1 LAGGVRPI
9 RFDLPNIVNNVTF
22 SNDGKT
28 LAAVCN
34 FPDGALRLW
43 DVGKWVE
50 VILPGHSSH
59 VGGLAASPAGPL
71 WVTGSEDGTI
81 RFWDRTAKGLPPYSI
96 GPGMFGGEV
105 LPAFSP
111 MSRYLVTG
119 NANGTISILRVPTRP
134 PGKRVTD
141 SGLIKNGGFEAGL
154 EGWKPPYISGPP
166 PKFEFDRE
174 VVREGWQ
181 SLRVTAPGAAEVNC
195 TQMVVLKPGQWY
207 RFSGWV
213 RTRGLKA
220 HGDSTSWG
228 TILITHPGDWR
239 PLAKGDNHQGD
250 TEWTPISL
258 RFQAPDDGKV
268 DIFLTPAY
276 CDHRPT
282 RFFGGSGTIWFDGL
296 KLVEESQ
303 SAR

>member
-1 LAGGVRPI
+1 LLFKHTARVRSVAFSPDGSLLASGGEDRKVCVKDLAGDVRPI
-9 RFDLPNIVNNVTF
+9 RFNLPNIVNNVTF

-119 NANGTISILRVPTRP
+119 
-134 PGKRVTD
+134 
-141 SGLIKNGGFEAGL
+141 
-154 EGWKPPYISGPP
+154 
-166 PKFEFDRE
+166 
-174 VVREGWQ
+174 
-181 SLRVTAPGAAEVNC
+181 
-195 TQMVVLKPGQWY
+195 
-207 RFSGWV
+207 
-213 RTRGLKA
+213 
-220 HGDSTSWG
+220 
-228 TILITHPGDWR
+228 
-239 PLAKGDNHQGD
+239 
-250 TEWTPISL
+250 
-258 RFQAPDDGKV
+258 
-268 DIFLTPAY
+268 
-276 CDHRPT
+276 
-282 RFFGGSGTIWFDGL
+282 
-296 KLVEESQ
+296 
-303 SAR
+303 